1 MRIQPLIK
9 ECRSVQTGTSLKV
22 NFQILIGMCPKAHRG
37 YKNDTNKELSHC
49 RIRIEYQP

>member
-22 NFQILIGMCPKAHRG
+22 NFQILIGMCKEGGDTLSYEAH
-37 YKNDTNKELSHC
+37 
-49 RIRIEYQP
+49 